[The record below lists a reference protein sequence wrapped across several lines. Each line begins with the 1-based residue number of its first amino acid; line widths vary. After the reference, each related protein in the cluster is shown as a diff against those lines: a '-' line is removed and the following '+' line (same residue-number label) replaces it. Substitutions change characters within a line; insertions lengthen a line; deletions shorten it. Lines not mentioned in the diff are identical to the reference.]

1 MFLNQSDKITIYRP
15 AWLAGNKMQIIKRL
29 RLRARLAGSKK
40 GINTGINHFHPLGV
54 FLNDLSDC
62 TQHQLSAG
70 GEELP
75 MLPVTWDGVLVS
87 ISLIVAFIASF
98 TALDTAGRVA
108 VSRGWSARFWLL
120 AGGSAMGIG
129 IWAMHFI
136 GMLAMMMP
144 VTMRYDIRLTSLSL
158 LVAILASCLAFG
170 QTVGGLHLTRHRLLR
185 GSLIL
190 GAGVAAMHYLG
201 MYALLIEPRPEWNSV
216 LVVLSVLIA
225 FVASGV
231 ALWLAFHLRKG
242 EHHLLLMRGLA
253 SLVMGIAIAGM
264 HYVGMAA
271 ATFSHHSM
279 MQSQG
284 LSNPGLAVWVT
295 LITLTILGITL
306 LCSMLD
312 AQMRATRLAARLR
325 FANKELLQL
334 ALHDNLTALPNR
346 VMLEQQLDRVIKKA
360 MLNDFRFA
368 VIYMDLDGFKAVND
382 TWGHHVG
389 DRLLLAVAE
398 RLRSQLS
405 ETMLL
410 ARLGGDE
417 FVLMVKRCDISPA
430 RQLAQ
435 RLVKVI
441 GKPFEFDRYVLH
453 VSLSAGIAIFPLHGR
468 NRQELLFNADAAM
481 YHTKNSGRNGWCLF
495 ERAMS
500 AATQHQLELTND
512 LWEALERQQMRLFY
526 QPKFRSGGTRL
537 MGFEALLR
545 WQHPQR
551 GLLTPEL
558 FLPRAEKTGQIVALG
573 NWVIE
578 EACRQLRIWH
588 NQGHT
593 EWTVSVNLS
602 ALQFHQRD
610 LLATLT
616 RTLTRYQLPGCA
628 LMLEITEA
636 IAMRDPVFS
645 QQRIRELQQAGV
657 SIAIDN
663 FGIGYANLLHLK
675 DLDASELKIDRSFIN
690 SLRPGSEDATV
701 VSAMLTLAQ
710 SLNLRMVAEGVETE
724 EQQHLLTSLGFDA
737 LQGYLLG
744 KPTPADRVEVFSLAA
759 RQHPMPAASG

>member
-1 MFLNQSDKITIYRP
+1 
-15 AWLAGNKMQIIKRL
+15 
-29 RLRARLAGSKK
+29 
-40 GINTGINHFHPLGV
+40 
-54 FLNDLSDC
+54 
-62 TQHQLSAG
+62 
-70 GEELP
+70 
-75 MLPVTWDGVLVS
+75 MLPVTWDSVLICV
-87 ISLIVAFIASF
+87 SLIVVFIASF

-120 AGGSAMGIG
+120 VGGIAMGIG
-129 IWAMHFI
+129 VWAMHFI

-144 VTMRYDIRLTSLSL
+144 MMMRYDTRLTILSL
-158 LVAILASCLAFG
+158 LVAILASVLAFG
-170 QTVGGLHLTRHRLLR
+170 QTVGGLHLTRQRLLR
-185 GSLIL
+185 GTLIL
-190 GAGVAAMHYLG
+190 GAGVVVMHYLG
-201 MYALLIEPRPEWNSV
+201 MYALLIEPQPEWNAL
-216 LVVLSVLIA
+216 LVALSVLIA
-225 FVASGV
+225 FAASGL
-231 ALWLAFHLRKG
+231 ALWLAFHLRQG
-242 EHHLLLMRGLA
+242 DHHLMLMRGLA

-271 ATFSHHSM
+271 AEFSHRSM
-279 MQSQG
+279 MQPHG
-284 LSNPGLAVWVT
+284 VSNAGLAVWVT
-295 LITLTILGITL
+295 LNTLTILGITL
-306 LCSMLD
+306 LSSMLD
-312 AQMRATRLAARLR
+312 AQLRAARLATRLNRANQELR
-325 FANKELLQL
+325 QL
-334 ALHDNLTALPNR
+334 AMHDNLTTLPNR
-346 VMLEQQLDRVIKKA
+346 VMLEQQLDLAIKQA
-360 MLNDFRFA
+360 MINEHRFA

-389 DRLLLAVAE
+389 DRLLVAVAE

-405 ETMLL
+405 NTMLL
-410 ARLGGDE
+410 VRLGGDE
-417 FVLMVKRCDISPA
+417 FVLMAECDISAA

-435 RLVKVI
+435 KLVKVI
-441 GKPFEFDRYVLH
+441 SSPFELDRYVLH

-481 YHTKNSGRNGWCLF
+481 YHTKHSGRNGWCLF
-495 ERAMS
+495 EPAMS
-500 AATQHQLELTND
+500 AATQHQLELAND
-512 LWEALERQQMRLFY
+512 LWEAIEREQMRLFY
-526 QPKFRSGGTRL
+526 QPKFCSGGTRL

-558 FLPRAEKTGQIVALG
+558 FLPRAEKTGQIIALG
-573 NWVIE
+573 NWVIG

-588 NQGHT
+588 SQGHSD
-593 EWTVSVNLS
+593 WTVSVNLS

-610 LLATLT
+610 LLTILTQTLA
-616 RTLTRYQLPGCA
+616 RNQLPGSA

-636 IAMRDPVFS
+636 IAMRDPAFS

-657 SIAIDN
+657 SVAIDN

-690 SLRPGSEDATV
+690 CLRPGSEDATV

-744 KPTPADRVEVFSLAA
+744 KPTPADRVEALSFPSMRQPVASL
-759 RQHPMPAASG
+759 SG

>member
-1 MFLNQSDKITIYRP
+1 
-15 AWLAGNKMQIIKRL
+15 
-29 RLRARLAGSKK
+29 
-40 GINTGINHFHPLGV
+40 
-54 FLNDLSDC
+54 
-62 TQHQLSAG
+62 
-70 GEELP
+70 
-75 MLPVTWDGVLVS
+75 MLPVTWDSVLICV
-87 ISLIVAFIASF
+87 SLIVVFIASF

-120 AGGSAMGIG
+120 VGGIAMGIG
-129 IWAMHFI
+129 VWAMHFI

-144 VTMRYDIRLTSLSL
+144 MMMRYDTRLTILSL
-158 LVAILASCLAFG
+158 LVAILASVLAFG
-170 QTVGGLHLTRHRLLR
+170 QTVGGLHLTRQRLLR
-185 GSLIL
+185 GTLIL
-190 GAGVAAMHYLG
+190 GAGVVVMHYLG
-201 MYALLIEPRPEWNSV
+201 MYALLIEPQPEWNAL
-216 LVVLSVLIA
+216 LVALSVLIA
-225 FVASGV
+225 FAASGL
-231 ALWLAFHLRKG
+231 ALWLAFHLRQG
-242 EHHLLLMRGLA
+242 DHHLMLMRGLA

-271 ATFSHHSM
+271 AEFSHSSM
-279 MQSQG
+279 MQPHG
-284 LSNPGLAVWVT
+284 VSNAGLAVWVT

-306 LCSMLD
+306 LSSMLD
-312 AQMRATRLAARLR
+312 AQLRAARLATRLNRANQELR
-325 FANKELLQL
+325 QL
-334 ALHDNLTALPNR
+334 AMHDNLTTLPNR
-346 VMLEQQLDRVIKKA
+346 VMLEQQLDLAIKQA
-360 MLNDFRFA
+360 MLNEHRFA

-389 DRLLLAVAE
+389 DRLLVAVAE
-398 RLRSQLS
+398 RLCSQLS
-405 ETMLL
+405 NTMLL
-410 ARLGGDE
+410 VRLGGDE
-417 FVLMVKRCDISPA
+417 FVLMAECDISAA

-435 RLVKVI
+435 KLVKVI
-441 GKPFEFDRYVLH
+441 SSPFELDRYVLH

-481 YHTKNSGRNGWCLF
+481 YHTKHSGRNGWCLF
-495 ERAMS
+495 EPAMS
-500 AATQHQLELTND
+500 AATQHQLELAND
-512 LWEALERQQMRLFY
+512 LWEAIEREQMRLFY
-526 QPKFRSGGTRL
+526 QPKFCSGGTRL

-558 FLPRAEKTGQIVALG
+558 FLPRAEKTGQIIALG
-573 NWVIE
+573 NWVIG

-588 NQGHT
+588 SQGHSD
-593 EWTVSVNLS
+593 WTVSVNLS

-610 LLATLT
+610 LLTILT
-616 RTLTRYQLPGCA
+616 QILARYQLPGSA

-636 IAMRDPVFS
+636 IAMRDPAFS

-657 SIAIDN
+657 SVAIDN

-690 SLRPGSEDATV
+690 CLRPGSEDATV

-744 KPTPADRVEVFSLAA
+744 KPTPADRVEALSFPSL
-759 RQHPMPAASG
+759 RQPVASLSG

>member
-1 MFLNQSDKITIYRP
+1 
-15 AWLAGNKMQIIKRL
+15 
-29 RLRARLAGSKK
+29 
-40 GINTGINHFHPLGV
+40 
-54 FLNDLSDC
+54 
-62 TQHQLSAG
+62 
-70 GEELP
+70 
-75 MLPVTWDGVLVS
+75 MLPVTWDSVLICV
-87 ISLIVAFIASF
+87 SLIVVFIASF

-120 AGGSAMGIG
+120 VGGIAMGIG
-129 IWAMHFI
+129 VWAMHFI

-144 VTMRYDIRLTSLSL
+144 MMMRYDTRLTILSL
-158 LVAILASCLAFG
+158 LVAILASVLAFG
-170 QTVGGLHLTRHRLLR
+170 QTVGGLHLTRQRLLR
-185 GSLIL
+185 GTLIL
-190 GAGVAAMHYLG
+190 GAGVVVMHYLG
-201 MYALLIEPRPEWNSV
+201 MYALLIEPQPEWNAL
-216 LVVLSVLIA
+216 LVALSVLIA
-225 FVASGV
+225 FAASGL
-231 ALWLAFHLRKG
+231 ALWLAFHLRQG
-242 EHHLLLMRGLA
+242 DHHLMLMRGLA

-271 ATFSHHSM
+271 AEFSHSSM
-279 MQSQG
+279 MQPHG
-284 LSNPGLAVWVT
+284 VSNAGLAVWVT

-306 LCSMLD
+306 LSSMLD
-312 AQMRATRLAARLR
+312 AQLRAARLATRLNRANQELR
-325 FANKELLQL
+325 QL
-334 ALHDNLTALPNR
+334 AMHDNLTTLPNR
-346 VMLEQQLDRVIKKA
+346 VMLEQQLDLAIKQA
-360 MLNDFRFA
+360 MLNEHRFA

-389 DRLLLAVAE
+389 DRLLVAVAE
-398 RLRSQLS
+398 RLCSQLS
-405 ETMLL
+405 NTMLL
-410 ARLGGDE
+410 VRLGGDE
-417 FVLMVKRCDISPA
+417 FVLMAECDISAA

-435 RLVKVI
+435 KLVKVI
-441 GKPFEFDRYVLH
+441 SSPFELDRYVLH

-481 YHTKNSGRNGWCLF
+481 YHTKHSGRNGWCLF
-495 ERAMS
+495 EPAMS
-500 AATQHQLELTND
+500 AATQHQLELAND
-512 LWEALERQQMRLFY
+512 LWEAIEREQMRLFY
-526 QPKFRSGGTRL
+526 QPKFCSGGTRL

-558 FLPRAEKTGQIVALG
+558 FLPRAEKTGQIIALG
-573 NWVIE
+573 NWVIG

-588 NQGHT
+588 SQGHSD
-593 EWTVSVNLS
+593 WTVSVNLS

-610 LLATLT
+610 LLTILTQTLA
-616 RTLTRYQLPGCA
+616 RYQLPGSA

-636 IAMRDPVFS
+636 IAMRDPAFS

-657 SIAIDN
+657 SVAIDN

-690 SLRPGSEDATV
+690 CLRPGSEDATV

-744 KPTPADRVEVFSLAA
+744 KPTPADRVEALSFPSL
-759 RQHPMPAASG
+759 RQPVVSLPG

>member
-1 MFLNQSDKITIYRP
+1 
-15 AWLAGNKMQIIKRL
+15 
-29 RLRARLAGSKK
+29 
-40 GINTGINHFHPLGV
+40 
-54 FLNDLSDC
+54 
-62 TQHQLSAG
+62 
-70 GEELP
+70 

-264 HYVGMAA
+264 HYAGMAA

>member
-1 MFLNQSDKITIYRP
+1 
-15 AWLAGNKMQIIKRL
+15 
-29 RLRARLAGSKK
+29 
-40 GINTGINHFHPLGV
+40 
-54 FLNDLSDC
+54 
-62 TQHQLSAG
+62 
-70 GEELP
+70 
-75 MLPVTWDGVLVS
+75 MLPVTWDSVLICVS
-87 ISLIVAFIASF
+87 LLVAFIASF

-108 VSRGWSARFWLL
+108 VSRGWRARFWLL
-120 AGGSAMGIG
+120 VGGTTMGIG
-129 IWAMHFI
+129 VWAMHFI

-144 VTMRYDIRLTSLSL
+144 MTMRYDIRLTILSL
-158 LVAILASCLAFG
+158 LVAILTSMLAFG
-170 QTVGGLHLTRHRLLR
+170 QTVGGLHLTRQRLLR

-190 GAGVAAMHYLG
+190 GSGVVVMHYLG
-201 MYALLIEPRPEWNSV
+201 MCALLVEPRPEWNGL
-216 LVVLSVLIA
+216 LVALSVLIA

-242 EHHLLLMRGLA
+242 DHHLLLMRGLA

-271 ATFSHHSM
+271 ATFSDDST
-279 MQSQG
+279 MQAHG

-295 LITLTILGITL
+295 LITLSILGITL

-312 AQMRATRLAARLR
+312 AQMRAARLATRLRQ
-325 FANKELLQL
+325 ANKELRQL

-346 VMLEQQLDRVIKKA
+346 VMLEQQLDQAIKKA
-360 MLNDFRFA
+360 MLNGHRIA

-389 DRLLLAVAE
+389 DRLLMAVAE

-417 FVLMVKRCDISPA
+417 FVLMVKGCDISVA
-430 RQLAQ
+430 CQLAQ
-435 RLVKVI
+435 RLVNVI
-441 GKPFEFDRYVLH
+441 GAPFEFDRYVLH

-468 NRQELLFNADAAM
+468 NRQELMFNADAAM
-481 YHTKNSGRNGWCLF
+481 YHTKHSGRNGWCLF
-495 ERAMS
+495 ELAMS

-512 LWEALERQQMRLFY
+512 LWEALDRQQMRLFY

-551 GLLTPEL
+551 GLLTPEM

-578 EACRQLRIWH
+578 EACRQLSIWH
-588 NQGHT
+588 NQGHS

-610 LLATLT
+610 LLFILT
-616 RTLTRYQLPGCA
+616 QTLTRYQLPGCA
-628 LMLEITEA
+628 LMLEVTEA
-636 IAMRDPVFS
+636 IAMRDPAFS

-690 SLRPGSEDATV
+690 CLRPGSEDATV

-724 EQQHLLTSLGFDA
+724 EQQHLLTGLGFDA

-744 KPTPADRVEVFSLAA
+744 KPTPADRVEVFGLMA
-759 RQHPMPAASG
+759 RQPPMASASG